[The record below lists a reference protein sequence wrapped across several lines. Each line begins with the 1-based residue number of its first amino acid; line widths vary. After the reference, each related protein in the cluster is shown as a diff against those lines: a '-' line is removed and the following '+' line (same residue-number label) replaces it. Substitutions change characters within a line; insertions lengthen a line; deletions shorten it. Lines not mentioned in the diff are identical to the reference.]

1 VSRLRAVTWNLHHGV
16 GTDGRL
22 ELGRIA
28 RVLRD
33 LDPDVAGLQ
42 EVDRGFDARSDRRD
56 QAGELAEAL
65 GLHLLWAPAIRR
77 PGQGPG
83 GSDGEYGVALLTRAP
98 AVLVDLVPMQ
108 LSGHEPRV
116 VLQARAGGLTLLV
129 THLDFGSRS
138 VRRRQAE
145 RVAGL
150 DVVEPAV
157 LLADLNARPQAPE
170 LAPLTRVGWRDAWA
184 EAPDR
189 SGGSWPFAGATV
201 SALPSRFA
209 SGHLV
214 GRTQPARF
222 PVRRVDA
229 VLVRGGVRT
238 LRAEV
243 PRSEASRAEASD
255 HRPLVVDL
263 ELPGPSEGPSGLWQ
277 TDRQRPSAPP

>member
-1 VSRLRAVTWNLHHGV
+1 MSRLRAVTWNLHHGV

-22 ELGRIA
+22 DLGRTA
-28 RVLRD
+28 RVLRG
-33 LDPDVAGLQ
+33 LDPDLAGLQ
-42 EVDRGFDARSDRRD
+42 EVDRGFDARSQRRD
-56 QAGELAEAL
+56 QAGELADAL

-77 PGQGPG
+77 RGQGSG
-83 GSDGEYGVALLTRAP
+83 GTDGEYGVALLTRAP
-98 AVLVDLVPMQ
+98 ADLVDVVPME
-108 LSGHEPRV
+108 LPGHEPRV
-116 VLQARAGGLTLLV
+116 VLQARVGALTVLV

-150 DVVEPAV
+150 PVTGPAV

-170 LAPLTRVGWRDAWA
+170 LAPLARVGWRDGWT
-184 EAPDR
+184 EAPER
-189 SGGSWPFAGATV
+189 SGGAWPFPGATV

-209 SGHLV
+209 SGHLM
-214 GRTQPARF
+214 GRTQPARL

-229 VLVRGGVRT
+229 VLVSGGVRP

-243 PRSEASRAEASD
+243 PRGEAARAEASD

-263 ELPGPSEGPSGLWQ
+263 ELPGPV
-277 TDRQRPSAPP
+277 